1 MVGLLARG
9 YNYAKNHLKDFANN
23 ASFSHTVENAI
34 PNAYLKILMNIF
46 SSLSVSTQKEITNEI
61 E

>member
-9 YNYAKNHLKDFANN
+9 CNYAKNHLKDFANN
-23 ASFSHTVENAI
+23 VSLSHTVENAI
-34 PNAYLKILMNIF
+34 PNAYLKIIMNIF
-46 SSLSVSTQKEITNEI
+46 SSLSVSAQKEITNEI

>member
-23 ASFSHTVENAI
+23 VSFSHTVANAI
-34 PNAYLKILMNIF
+34 PNAYLNIF
-46 SSLSVSTQKEITNEI
+46 SSLSVSAQKEITNEI

>member
-9 YNYAKNHLKDFANN
+9 YNYAKNYLKDFANN
-23 ASFSHTVENAI
+23 VSFSHTVENVI

-46 SSLSVSTQKEITNEI
+46 SSLSVSAQKEITNEI